1 MAEVTRG
8 GARLLLVLACAACGG
23 TSSAAHDARRSDSED
38 AGESFG
44 NAAGHASGP
53 PLMLIDDGGAGV
65 LPDGAVVV
73 LALWARP
80 CPANTT
86 LSYESFGR
94 GFFEH
99 YCLHCHSTALA
110 GRDRG
115 GAPQGV
121 NFDTLDAIAAHKDAI
136 WHMAA
141 DDNMEMPASG
151 PAPSASER
159 HQLGDWLACGAIA
172 GDPAEP

>member
-1 MAEVTRG
+1 M
-8 GARLLLVLACAACGG
+8 LLVLVCAACG
-23 TSSAAHDARRSDSED
+23 SAPSRSQNPSAGQHGGQD
-38 AGESFG
+38 AGDAFG

-53 PLMLIDDGGAGV
+53 PLVLIDDGGAGM
-65 LPDGAVVV
+65 LPDGAIVV
-73 LALWARP
+73 LALSARP
-80 CPANTT
+80 CPAGST

-99 YCLHCHSTALA
+99 YCLHCHSTTLA
-110 GRDRG
+110 GTDRN

-121 NFDTLDAIAAHKDAI
+121 NFDTLDAIVAHKDAI

-141 DDNMEMPASG
+141 DANMEMPAAG
-151 PAPSASER
+151 PAPSPTER

-172 GDPAEP
+172 GDPAAR